1 MSEHNGFYRKYST
14 FLLKQG
20 EQSVDVAGIAGN
32 SLHFYLLSIRVIIGE
47 VDVDRAGLQQ
57 LTKSLTPK
65 PLTYNVRVYGSLLN
79 QKYQVPHS
87 FNSLSLSA
95 KISTTWCKSLLTTLE
110 TSTIYFHRKE
120 ININFYIP
128 FHLAQLKPACNSLR
142 HDLNGCYCGS
152 VLLLS
157 LILSLCTACQLYL
170 LDCCASINQKV
181 PRGVND

>member
-1 MSEHNGFYRKYST
+1 MSEHNGFYREYST

-47 VDVDRAGLQQ
+47 VDVDRSGLQQ

-65 PLTYNVRVYGSLLN
+65 PLTYVCVAPYSIRNIKS
-79 QKYQVPHS
+79 HI
-87 FNSLSLSA
+87 LSTLFLSA

-110 TSTIYFHRKE
+110 TSTIDLYRKE